1 MVKRAHLVFLV
12 QKYQKRIHALVWQ
25 KIGDYHIAEDI
36 TQEAFLKAYN
46 KLATLKNHKQFDGWV
61 ICYSESALH

>member
-1 MVKRAHLVFLV
+1 MEENSIQLIQRTLDGEESAFNILV

-36 TQEAFLKAYN
+36 TQETFLKAYMG
-46 KLATLKNHKQFDGWV
+46 LR
-61 ICYSESALH
+61 